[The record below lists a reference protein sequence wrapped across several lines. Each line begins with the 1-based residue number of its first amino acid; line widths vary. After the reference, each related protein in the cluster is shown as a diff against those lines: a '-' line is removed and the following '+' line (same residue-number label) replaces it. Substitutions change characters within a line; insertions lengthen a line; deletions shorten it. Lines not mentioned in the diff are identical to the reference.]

1 MTREEVFSK
10 VKETL
15 IENLD
20 LEDVEISEDSNLSDD
35 LDATSLELVDLAMDL
50 EKALDT
56 RIELEELTGIET
68 VGNVVDLITKKSMVS

>member
-1 MTREEVFSK
+1 
-10 VKETL
+10 
-15 IENLD
+15 
-20 LEDVEISEDSNLSDD
+20 
-35 LDATSLELVDLAMDL
+35 MDL